1 MARLARGCPT
11 ERLKDG
17 GRGESANR
25 ARVLPAE
32 EENELK
38 DIKYIGDIVVVDYS
52 HQRHQILAVVENYD
66 CVHCLYPR

>member
-52 HQRHQILAVVENYD
+52 PEASETSDPGSGRKL
-66 CVHCLYPR
+66 